1 MSTTRIIRELW
12 LLGNAG
18 LLAALVLPPP
28 AHIIVMGAADVVLA
42 VAWVM
47 AIYRA
52 CTSRQWLWAF
62 AIAVWPLAMWVY
74 IFRPHDATHAAPVE
88 EQPTQ
93 PLPSHDPG
101 PDRPYADVTTQKP
114 DEPLAVRQALEAIRE
129 AERRHPEW

>member
-1 MSTTRIIRELW
+1 MSTIRIVRKLW

-47 AIYRA
+47 AIRRA
-52 CTSRQWLWAF
+52 CKSRGWGWAF

-74 IFRPHDATHAAPVE
+74 IFWRHAEVQRPRLG
-88 EQPTQ
+88 EQPLSVG
-93 PLPSHDPG
+93 LPPAEGQEIRRSRRAG
-101 PDRPYADVTTQKP
+101 GVGQR
-114 DEPLAVRQALEAIRE
+114 LETG
-129 AERRHPEW
+129 

>member
-28 AHIIVMGAADVVLA
+28 AHIIVMGAADVALA

-52 CTSRQWLWAF
+52 CKSRQWLWAF
-62 AIAVWPLAMWVY
+62 AMAVWPLAVWVY
-74 IFRPHDATHAAPVE
+74 IFVRRDEAPQQSKAPQPPDPRPSCSAWPAAP
-88 EQPTQ
+88 P
-93 PLPSHDPG
+93 PLENRPSN
-101 PDRPYADVTTQKP
+101 
-114 DEPLAVRQALEAIRE
+114 EPLVLRE
-129 AERRHPEW
+129 AL